1 MERAIGMSGWTG
13 AIALLVTNV
22 FAGKCD
28 RPSFIP
34 DAKPTIALWNKSKSA
49 IAMSGDKVDR
59 LFVIGQQ
66 GRSRFQINSTRPC
79 ISNGS
84 TYSQIKIKPR
94 TISPIERLFC

>member
-13 AIALLVTNV
+13 AIALLVTSV

-28 RPSFIP
+28 SLHLYQMPKGRSPF
-34 DAKPTIALWNKSKSA
+34 WNKSKRA

-59 LFVIGQQ
+59 LFGIGQQ